1 MSSQVFCKYNMTAI
15 NTILNIIKVQSVIT
29 KKFDGLSL
37 HGLSLTDFMILHIL
51 SQASGNRLRRI
62 DLAESTGLTASGITR
77 IISPMEKMG
86 LVVKEHNDRDARV
99 SYVKL
104 TAAGDRIFKEATVT
118 AEHIANKL
126 LDGMAVTDLL
136 IFAGQLKSLGGDL

>member
-1 MSSQVFCKYNMTAI
+1 LTTQVFCKYNMTAI

-136 IFAGQLKSLGGDL
+136 VFAAQLKSLGGDL

>member
-1 MSSQVFCKYNMTAI
+1 MNAI
-15 NTILNIIKVQSVIT
+15 NTILNIVKVQSVIT

-51 SQASGNRLRRI
+51 SQVPGNRLRRI

-104 TAAGDRIFKEATVT
+104 TAAGDRILKEATVT

-126 LDGMAVTDLL
+126 LDGMAITDLL
-136 IFAGQLKSLGGDL
+136 IFAAQLKSLGGDL

>member
-1 MSSQVFCKYNMTAI
+1 MINQVFCKYNMTAI

-136 IFAGQLKSLGGDL
+136 IFATQLKSLGGDL

>member
-1 MSSQVFCKYNMTAI
+1 MTNQVFCKYNMTAI

-86 LVVKEHNDRDARV
+86 LVVKEYNDRDARV

-136 IFAGQLKSLGGDL
+136 IFAAQLKSLGGDL

>member
-1 MSSQVFCKYNMTAI
+1 MNAI
-15 NTILNIIKVQSVIT
+15 NTILNIVKVQSVIT

-51 SQASGNRLRRI
+51 SQVPGNRLRRI

-104 TAAGDRIFKEATVT
+104 TAAGDRILKEATVT
-118 AEHIANKL
+118 AKHIANKL

-136 IFAGQLKSLGGDL
+136 IFAAQLKSLGGDL

>member
-1 MSSQVFCKYNMTAI
+1 
-15 NTILNIIKVQSVIT
+15 
-29 KKFDGLSL
+29 
-37 HGLSLTDFMILHIL
+37 MILHIL

-86 LVVKEHNDRDARV
+86 LVVKEYNDRDARV

-136 IFAGQLKSLGGDL
+136 IFAAQLKSLGGDL

>member
-1 MSSQVFCKYNMTAI
+1 MNAI
-15 NTILNIIKVQSVIT
+15 NTILNIVKVQSVIT

-51 SQASGNRLRRI
+51 SQVPGKRLRRI

-104 TAAGDRIFKEATVT
+104 TAVGDRILKEATVT

>member
-1 MSSQVFCKYNMTAI
+1 MTAI

-51 SQASGNRLRRI
+51 SHASGNRLRRI

-104 TAAGDRIFKEATVT
+104 TLAGDRIFREATVT
-118 AEHIANKL
+118 AEQIANKL
-126 LDGMAVTDLL
+126 LDGMAVADLL
-136 IFAGQLKSLGGDL
+136 TFAAQLKSLGGDL